1 MRHVIVGTAGHIDHG
16 KSALVLALT
25 GTDPDRW
32 EEEKRRGITI
42 DLGFAHLGLGHDLR
56 LGFIDVPG
64 HERFV
69 KNMLAGVGGID
80 LVMLIV
86 AGDESIK
93 PQTREHFDICKLLGI
108 RRGLVVITKADLVEP
123 EVRDLVRLEVQEFVA
138 GSFLAGAPI
147 LAVSART
154 GEGLDELKREL
165 RRLSLE
171 AAPKPADLP
180 FRLPIDRSFVI
191 KGFGAVVTG
200 TLIAGTVE
208 KEAEVEIFPLGKRAR
223 VRGIEVYNAPTQRAT
238 AGQRTALNLA
248 GIEAQ
253 QITRGMVLAAPGLFQ
268 PTTSLDCTLNLLPTA
283 RPLKNNAPVHFHCG
297 TAETP
302 ARVVLLEGRE
312 MKPGGAGF
320 VQLRLSEPGL
330 FVPGDR
336 FIIRQFSPVTT
347 IGGGGVLDNAPAKHR
362 PGDPATLE
370 SLRILEDGEPA
381 AQLELLVQRM
391 AEATPAA
398 LVARTGWKI
407 ADVVRVAKSLEA
419 NQRLVVL
426 GQPPNLLVHGEHFEL
441 LTKLLLGTLAEFHAA
456 NPLASGLAK
465 EELRTKLATGGSA
478 EPAPRRANG
487 DAVQPLRQAAGG
499 LCGASRAFAGRTP
512 PGALSPALL
521 NALLQ
526 SLASQGKIN
535 VQGEAVRLGGH
546 TIQLSAEEVAAR
558 DQIAAA
564 FEKAGLAVPSA
575 GEVLASL
582 RLDRARAEKLLRMLV
597 KENVLH
603 KVTDDL
609 IFHQSALRELR
620 EILARR
626 KAQSYRLSVTDFK
639 GLTGLS
645 RKYAIPLLEYLDR
658 ERVTRREGDERI
670 IL

>member
-42 DLGFAHLGLGHDLR
+42 DLGFAHLDLGKDLR
-56 LGFIDVPG
+56 IGFIDVPG

-69 KNMLAGVGGID
+69 RNMLAGVGGID

-108 RRGLVVITKADLVEP
+108 RQGLVVITKSDLVEP
-123 EVRDLVRLEVQEFVA
+123 DVLDLVRLEVQEFVA
-138 GSFLAGAPI
+138 GSFLEGAPMV
-147 LAVSART
+147 AASART
-154 GEGLDELKREL
+154 GEGLEELKNEL
-165 RRLSLE
+165 RRLSL
-171 AAPKPADLP
+171 AAPPKPAHLP
-180 FRLPIDRSFVI
+180 FRLPIDRSFVM

-208 KEAEVEIFPLGKRAR
+208 KEAEVEIFPLGKRVR
-223 VRGIEVYNAPTQRAT
+223 VRGIEAYNATADRAT

-248 GIEAQ
+248 GIEAR

-268 PTTSLDCTLNLLPTA
+268 PTTSLDCTLTLLPGA
-283 RPLKNNAPVHFHCG
+283 RPLKSHAQVHFHCG
-297 TAETP
+297 TTEML
-302 ARVVLLEGRE
+302 ARVVLLEGKE
-312 MKPGGAGF
+312 MTPGATGF

-336 FIIRQFSPVTT
+336 FIVRQFSPVTT
-347 IGGGGVLDNAPAKHR
+347 IGGGGVLDNAPPKHR

-370 SLRILEDGEPA
+370 SLRVLERGEPEA
-381 AQLELLVQRM
+381 RLELLAQR
-391 AEATPAA
+391 AGEATPAA
-398 LVARTGWKI
+398 LAARTGWKP
-407 ADVVRVAKSLEA
+407 ADVLRVAESLETHR
-419 NQRLVVL
+419 RLVLL
-426 GQPPNLLVHGEHFEL
+426 GQPASLLVHTAHFESL
-441 LTKLLLGTLAEFHAA
+441 RKLLLEQLEKFHAA
-456 NPLASGLAK
+456 NPLVAGLPK
-465 EELRTKLATGGSA
+465 DELRAKLGVGGVARSV
-478 EPAPRRANG
+478 P
-487 DAVQPLRQAAGG
+487 
-499 LCGASRAFAGRTP
+499 ST
-512 PGALSPALL
+512 ALL

-526 SLASQGKIN
+526 SLATQGRIDL
-535 VQGEAVRLGGH
+535 QGETVRLGGR
-546 TIQLSAEEVAAR
+546 TIQLSAEEIAAR

-564 FEKAGLAVPSA
+564 FDQAGLAVPSA
-575 GEVLASL
+575 REVLANL
-582 RLDRARAEKLLRMLV
+582 RLDRARAEKLLRILL

-603 KVTDDL
+603 KVTEDL

-626 KAQSYRLSVTDFK
+626 KAQNTRLGVADFK
-639 GLTGLS
+639 ELTGLS
-645 RKYAIPLLEYLDR
+645 RKYAIPLLEFLDR

>member
-42 DLGFAHLGLGHDLR
+42 DLGFAHLDLGQDLR
-56 LGFIDVPG
+56 IGFIDVPG

-108 RRGLVVITKADLVEP
+108 RQGLVVITKSDLVDHDML
-123 EVRDLVRLEVQEFVA
+123 DLVRLEVQEFVA
-138 GSFLAGAPI
+138 GSFLADAPV

-154 GEGLDELKREL
+154 GEGLDELRNEL
-165 RRLSLE
+165 RRLSLKC
-171 AAPKPADLP
+171 PPRPTDLP
-180 FRLPIDRSFVI
+180 FRLPIDRSFVM

-223 VRGIEVYNAPTQRAT
+223 VRGIEVYNATADRAT

-248 GIEAQ
+248 GTEAR

-268 PTTSLDCTLNLLPTA
+268 PTSTLDCTLNLLPTA
-283 RPLKNNAPVHFHCG
+283 RPLKNHAQVHFHCG
-297 TAETP
+297 TAEML
-302 ARVVLLEGRE
+302 ARVVLLDGKE
-312 MKPGGAGF
+312 MKPGVTGY

-347 IGGGGVLDNAPAKHR
+347 IGGGSVLDNDPPRHR
-362 PGDPATLE
+362 PGDSAMLE
-370 SLRILEDGEPA
+370 SLSTLEHGEPEA
-381 AQLELLVQRM
+381 RLELLVRRM
-391 AEATPAA
+391 RESTPAGLA
-398 LVARTGWKI
+398 ARTGWNA
-407 ADVVRVAKSLEA
+407 ADVIRIAKSLES
-419 NQRLVVL
+419 QKRLVLL
-426 GQPPNLLVHGEHFEL
+426 GQPPSLLVHAEHFQQL
-441 LTKLLLGTLAEFHAA
+441 AKLLLEELARFHSA
-456 NPLASGLAK
+456 NPLVAGLPK
-465 EELRTKLATGGSA
+465 EELRAKLGEGKAHTI
-478 EPAPRRANG
+478 P
-487 DAVQPLRQAAGG
+487 
-499 LCGASRAFAGRTP
+499 
-512 PGALSPALL
+512 SPALL

-526 SLASQGKIN
+526 DLTVREKVGI
-535 VQGEAVRLGGH
+535 QGETVRLGGQ
-546 TIQLSAEEVAAR
+546 TIQMSAEEIAAR

-564 FEKAGLAVPSA
+564 FEKAGLTVPSA
-575 GEVLASL
+575 REVLATL
-582 RLDRARAEKLLRMLV
+582 RLERTHAEKLLRILL

-603 KVTDDL
+603 KVTEDL
-609 IFHQSALRELR
+609 IFHQSALRQLR
-620 EILARR
+620 EIVAQR
-626 KAQSYRLSVTDFK
+626 KAKNNRLDVTAFK
-639 GLTGLS
+639 EMTGLS

-658 ERVTRREGDERI
+658 ERVTRRDGDTRI

>member
-42 DLGFAHLGLGHDLR
+42 DLGFAHLDLGGDLR
-56 LGFIDVPG
+56 IGFIDVPG

-80 LVMLIV
+80 LVMLVV

-108 RRGLVVITKADLVEP
+108 RRGLIVITKSDLVER
-123 EVRDLVRLEVQEFVA
+123 EVLDLVRLEVQEFVA
-138 GSFLAGAPI
+138 GSFLAGAPMV
-147 LAVSART
+147 AASART
-154 GEGLDELKREL
+154 GEGLDELKNEL

-171 AAPKPADLP
+171 APPKPADLP
-180 FRLPIDRSFVI
+180 FRLPIDRSFVM

-200 TLIAGTVE
+200 TLIAGAVE
-208 KEAEVEIFPLGKRAR
+208 KETEVEIFPSGKRAR
-223 VRGIEVYNAPTQRAT
+223 VRGIEVNNAPADRAT

-248 GIEAQ
+248 GTEAR

-268 PTTSLDCTLNLLPTA
+268 STTSLDCTLSLLPSA
-283 RPLKNNAPVHFHCG
+283 RPLKNHTQVHFHCG
-297 TAETP
+297 TAEML
-302 ARVVLLEGRE
+302 ARVVLLEGKE
-312 MKPGGAGF
+312 MKPGATGF

-347 IGGGGVLDNAPAKHR
+347 IGGGGVLDNAPPKHR
-362 PGDPATLE
+362 TGDPAVLE
-370 SLRILEDGEPA
+370 SLRILERGESE
-381 AQLELLVQRM
+381 AQLELLVHR
-391 AEATPAA
+391 AGEATPASLA
-398 LVARTGWKI
+398 ARTGWKP
-407 ADVVRVAKSLEA
+407 ADILRVAKSLEI
-419 NQRLVVL
+419 QKCVVLL
-426 GQPPNLLVHGEHFEL
+426 GQPPSLLVHAAHFEGL
-441 LTKLLLGTLAEFHAA
+441 KKLLLHQLEKFHGA
-456 NPLASGLAK
+456 NPLVAGLPK
-465 EELRTKLATGGSA
+465 EELRAKLS
-478 EPAPRRANG
+478 
-487 DAVQPLRQAAGG
+487 AGG
-499 LCGASRAFAGRTP
+499 AAQSIP
-512 PGALSPALL
+512 SPALL

-526 SLASQGKIN
+526 SLTLHGKIG
-535 VQGEAVRLGGH
+535 VQGETVRLGGR
-546 TIQLSAEEVAAR
+546 TIQLSPEEVAAR

-564 FEKAGLAVPSA
+564 FEKAGLAVPSVR
-575 GEVLASL
+575 EVLANL

-597 KENVLH
+597 KENILH
-603 KVTDDL
+603 KVTEDL

-626 KAQSYRLSVTDFK
+626 KAQNNRLGVTDFK
-639 GLTGLS
+639 ELTGLS

>member
-42 DLGFAHLGLGHDLR
+42 DLGFAHLDLGADLR
-56 LGFIDVPG
+56 VGFIDVPG

-108 RRGLVVITKADLVEP
+108 RRGLVVITKSDLVER
-123 EVRDLVRLEVQEFVA
+123 EVLDLVRLEVQDFVA
-138 GSFLAGAPI
+138 GSFLAGAPMV
-147 LAVSART
+147 AVSART
-154 GEGLDELKREL
+154 GEGLDELKDEL

-171 AAPKPADLP
+171 APLKPADLP
-180 FRLPIDRSFVI
+180 FRLPIDRSFVM

-223 VRGIEVYNAPTQRAT
+223 VRGIEVYNAPADRAT

-248 GIEAQ
+248 GTEAR
-253 QITRGMVLAAPGLFQ
+253 QITRGMVLAIPGLFQ
-268 PTTSLDCTLNLLPTA
+268 PTTSLDCTLSLLPGA
-283 RPLKNNAPVHFHCG
+283 RPLKNYAQVHFHCG
-297 TAETP
+297 TAEML
-302 ARVVLLEGRE
+302 ARVALLEGKE
-312 MKPGGAGF
+312 MKPGATGF

-347 IGGGGVLDNAPAKHR
+347 IGGGGVLDNAPPKHR
-362 PGDPATLE
+362 PGDPATVE
-370 SLRILEDGEPA
+370 SLRVLERGEPEA
-381 AQLELLVQRM
+381 RLELLAQR
-391 AEATPAA
+391 AGEATPAA
-398 LVARTGWKI
+398 LAARTGWKP
-407 ADVVRVAKSLEA
+407 ADILRVAKSLET
-419 NQRLVVL
+419 QKRLALL
-426 GQPPNLLVHGEHFEL
+426 GQPPTLLVHTAHFERL
-441 LTKLLLGTLAEFHAA
+441 AKLLLEQLEKFHTA
-456 NPLASGLAK
+456 NPLVAGLPK
-465 EELRTKLATGGSA
+465 EELRAKLST
-478 EPAPRRANG
+478 
-487 DAVQPLRQAAGG
+487 AGT
-499 LCGASRAFAGRTP
+499 AHAIP
-512 PGALSPALL
+512 SPALL

-526 SLASQGKIN
+526 SLTVQGKID
-535 VQGEAVRLGGH
+535 VQGETVRLGGR
-546 TIQLSAEEVAAR
+546 TIQLSGEEIAAR

-564 FEKAGLAVPSA
+564 FEKAGLAVPTVR
-575 GEVLASL
+575 EVLANL
-582 RLDRARAEKLLRMLV
+582 RLDRGRAEKLLRMLV

-603 KVTDDL
+603 KVTEDL
-609 IFHQSALRELR
+609 IFHQSALRKLR
-620 EILARR
+620 DILARR
-626 KAQSYRLSVTDFK
+626 KAHNNHLGVADFK
-639 GLTGLS
+639 ELTGLS

-658 ERVTRREGDERI
+658 ERVTRREGDARI

>member
-42 DLGFAHLGLGHDLR
+42 DLGFAHLDLGKDLR
-56 LGFIDVPG
+56 IGFIDVPG

-108 RRGLVVITKADLVEP
+108 RQGLVVITKSDLVDR
-123 EVRDLVRLEVQEFVA
+123 EVLDLVRLEVQEFVA
-138 GSFLAGAPI
+138 DSFLAGAPV

-154 GEGLDELKREL
+154 GEGLDELKNEL

-171 AAPKPADLP
+171 APPKPTDLP

-200 TLIAGTVE
+200 TLVAGIVE
-208 KEAEVEIFPLGKRAR
+208 KETEVEIFPIEKRAR
-223 VRGIEVYNAPTQRAT
+223 IRGIEVYNATADCAT

-248 GIEAQ
+248 GTEAR

-268 PTTSLDCTLNLLPTA
+268 PTTSLDCTLNLLPSA
-283 RPLKNNAPVHFHCG
+283 RPLKNHAQVHFHCG
-297 TAETP
+297 TAEML
-302 ARVVLLEGRE
+302 ARVVLLEGKE
-312 MKPGGAGF
+312 MKPGATGF

-347 IGGGGVLDNAPAKHR
+347 IGGGSVLDNAPPKHR
-362 PGDPATLE
+362 PGDPVTLE
-370 SLRILEDGEPA
+370 SLRVFEHGEPEA
-381 AQLELLVQRM
+381 RLELLVQR
-391 AEATPAA
+391 AGEATPAA
-398 LVARTGWKI
+398 LAARTGWKP
-407 ADVVRVAKSLEA
+407 ADILRVATSLET
-419 NQRLVVL
+419 QKRLVPL
-426 GQPPNLLVHGEHFEL
+426 GQPPSLLVSVAHFEQL
-441 LTKLLLGTLAEFHAA
+441 AKLLLEQLEKFHAA
-456 NPLASGLAK
+456 NPLVAGLPK
-465 EELRTKLATGGSA
+465 EDLRGKLG
-478 EPAPRRANG
+478 
-487 DAVQPLRQAAGG
+487 
-499 LCGASRAFAGRTP
+499 AGRAVHSIP
-512 PGALSPALL
+512 SPTLL

-526 SLASQGKIN
+526 SLTVQGKIDMH
-535 VQGEAVRLGGH
+535 GETVRLGGR

-558 DQIAAA
+558 DQIAVA

-575 GEVLASL
+575 REVLANL
-582 RLDRARAEKLLRMLV
+582 RLDHARAEKLLRILL

-603 KVTDDL
+603 KVTEDL

-626 KAQSYRLSVTDFK
+626 KAQNNRLGVTDFK
-639 GLTGLS
+639 ELTGLS

-658 ERVTRREGDERI
+658 ERVTRREGDGRI